1 MELPTRRTVAALTLL
16 VPALAWASACVSMQ
30 TPARSG
36 LIAQTSTVV
45 VDARLVVT
53 QVDELT
59 GRWLRTL
66 EWNADQ
72 IRAASTDATVR
83 RNALL
88 WKTNGSSAT
97 LRATSHG
104 DPLIDL
110 LDAWTLA
117 LQFRDYFDAGRGAT
131 MFGEHLAIARASA
144 DSAVQDIERL
154 ALRLATPEGVAY
166 ARGLARDFATREPI
180 ANDYFL
186 RSSMAGELVAT
197 LDEQDR
203 AALATL
209 GALAQTVE
217 TLSPRIALYIDYL
230 PRLARWQAELLLEDP
245 AIDARLA
252 GAVEGIEGINATVA
266 HLSTTLDRTVD
277 GRLDQM
283 LNRALAQ
290 VTAEFDDVERLIN
303 VQRELLIAGLPQE
316 YDAVFARINDQRLAV
331 FDQVDSR
338 IDDAL
343 SRIDQVA
350 RRGLGSA
357 ETLSRDTV
365 DYAFARAIPL
375 LIGVFVGVL
384 ILIVVYRLVPQR
396 VKQA

>member
-1 MELPTRRTVAALTLL
+1 MRTRRTLAALTLL
-16 VPALAWASACVSMQ
+16 VPVLAVAPACVSMQ

-36 LIAQTSTVV
+36 LIAQTPNVV
-45 VDARLVVT
+45 VDTRLVVT

-59 GRWLRTL
+59 GRWLRTV

-72 IRAASTDATVR
+72 IRAASTDAMVR

-88 WKTNGSSAT
+88 WKANGSSAM

-110 LDAWTLA
+110 LDAWTLV

-131 MFGEHLAIARASA
+131 MFGEHVAIARASA
-144 DSAVQDIERL
+144 DSAVQDIERV
-154 ALRLATPEGVAY
+154 AERLATPDGVSR
-166 ARGLARDFATREPI
+166 ARRLARDFATREPI

-186 RSSMAGELVAT
+186 RSSVAGDLVAT

-203 AALATL
+203 DALATL
-209 GALAQTVE
+209 GTLSQTVE
-217 TLSPRIALYIDYL
+217 TLSPRISLYIDYL

-245 AIDARLA
+245 AIDARLS
-252 GAVEGIEGINATVA
+252 GTIEGIEGIHASIAQLN
-266 HLSTTLDRTVD
+266 STLDRVVD
-277 GRLDQM
+277 SRLDQLM
-283 LNRALAQ
+283 NRALTQ
-290 VTAEFDDVERLIN
+290 ITAEFDDVERMIN
-303 VQRELLIAGLPQE
+303 AQRELLLGRLPQE
-316 YDAVFARINDQRLAV
+316 YEAIFARVNDQRLAV

-338 IDDAL
+338 IDEAL
-343 SRIDQVA
+343 TRVDQVA
-350 RRGLGSA
+350 RRGLVSA

-375 LIGVFVGVL
+375 LIGVFVGIL
-384 ILIVVYRLVPQR
+384 ILIVVYRVVPQR
-396 VKQA
+396 VRQS

>member
-1 MELPTRRTVAALTLL
+1 MELPTRRTVVALTLL
-16 VPALAWASACVSMQ
+16 VPTFAWASACVSMQ

-36 LIAQTSTVV
+36 LIAQAPNVV

-59 GRWLRTL
+59 GRWLRSV
-66 EWNADQ
+66 EWSADQ

-88 WKTNGSSAT
+88 WKTNGSSAM

-110 LDAWTLA
+110 LDAWTLV
-117 LQFRDYFDAGRGAT
+117 LQFRDYFQSGRGAT
-131 MFGEHLAIARASA
+131 MFGEHGAIARASA
-144 DSAVQDIERL
+144 DSAVLDIERT
-154 ALRLATPEGVAY
+154 AERIATPDGVVRGRRLAT
-166 ARGLARDFATREPI
+166 DFATREPI
-180 ANDYFL
+180 ANDHFL
-186 RSSMAGELVAT
+186 RSSMAGELVAA

-203 AALATL
+203 DALATL
-209 GALAQTVE
+209 GALSQTVE
-217 TLSPRIALYIDYL
+217 MLSPRISLYIDYL

-245 AIDARLA
+245 AIDARLE
-252 GAVEGIEGINATVA
+252 GAVDSIEGINATVA
-266 HLSTTLDRTVD
+266 HLGTTLDRTVD
-277 GRLDQM
+277 SRLDQL

-303 VQRELLIAGLPQE
+303 VQRELLIARLPQE
-316 YDAVFARINDQRLAV
+316 YDAIFAKVNDQRLAV

-343 SRIDQVA
+343 SRIDHVA

>member
-1 MELPTRRTVAALTLL
+1 MTTRRTLAGLTLL
-16 VPALAWASACVSMQ
+16 VPILAVTPACVSMQ
-30 TPARSG
+30 TPARTG
-36 LIAQTSTVV
+36 LIAQTPNVV
-45 VDARLVVT
+45 VDPRLVVT

-59 GRWLRTL
+59 GRWLRSV
-66 EWNADQ
+66 EWSADQ

-88 WKTNGSSAT
+88 WKANGSSAM

-110 LDAWTLA
+110 LDAWTLV
-117 LQFRDYFDAGRGAT
+117 LQFRDYFDNGRGAT
-131 MFGEHLAIARASA
+131 MFGEHGAIARASA
-144 DSAVQDIERL
+144 DSAVLDIERT
-154 ALRLATPEGVAY
+154 AERIATPDGVARG
-166 ARGLARDFATREPI
+166 RGLASNFATREPI

-186 RSSMAGELVAT
+186 RSSMAGELVAG
-197 LDEQDR
+197 LSEQDR
-203 AALATL
+203 NALATL
-209 GALAQTVE
+209 GALSQTVE
-217 TLSPRIALYIDYL
+217 TLSPRISLYIDYL
-230 PRLARWQAELLLEDP
+230 PRLARWQAELLIEDP

-266 HLSTTLDRTVD
+266 HLSATVD
-277 GRLDQM
+277 RMVDSRLDQVM
-283 LNRALAQ
+283 NQALAQ
-290 VTAEFDDVERLIN
+290 VSAEFDDVDRLIN
-303 VQRELLIAGLPQE
+303 AQRELLIGRLPQE
-316 YDAVFARINDQRLAV
+316 YDAIFARVSDQRLAV

-343 SRIDQVA
+343 KSVDQVA

-365 DYAFARAIPL
+365 DYAFARALPL
-375 LIGVFVGVL
+375 LVGAFIGVL

-396 VKQA
+396 VRQT